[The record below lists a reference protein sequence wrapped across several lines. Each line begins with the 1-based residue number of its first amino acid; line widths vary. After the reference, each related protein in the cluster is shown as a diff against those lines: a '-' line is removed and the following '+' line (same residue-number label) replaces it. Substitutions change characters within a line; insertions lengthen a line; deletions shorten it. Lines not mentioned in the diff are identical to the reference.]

1 MSSSTDQQLVL
12 KNVQLQAELTAAI
25 GCMKEKDER
34 ISDLKEAMKETIGN
48 NKDLRAGAQDDR
60 DDKKKAR
67 DDASFWMAEYNEN
80 KKKLENLMD
89 EKEKQMEVATAIA
102 LLLPSEKDYM
112 AKFVVFAADRNVF
125 AEDDPLTNIFK
136 GRKAR
141 GWKDLDTSI
150 VKFIIEALASPN
162 ERFTLLI
169 YHRYMAKLKTQEEA
183 RKAAMKRGL
192 PVSAHSSPDPKKPK
206 ADEADGVDF
215 GDSTL

>member
-1 MSSSTDQQLVL
+1 MSDSTEQQIVL
-12 KNVQLQAELTAAI
+12 KNVQLEAELKAAI
-25 GCMKEKDER
+25 GCLKEKDER
-34 ISDLKEAMKETIGN
+34 ISDLKEAMKETIEN

-60 DDKKKAR
+60 NDKNKAR

-80 KKKLENLMD
+80 KKRLED
-89 EKEKQMEVATAIA
+89 EIDKKEKQVDVATAIA
-102 LLLPSEKDYM
+102 LLTQSEKDYM

-141 GWKDLDTSI
+141 GWSYLDTSI
-150 VKFIIEALASPN
+150 VKFIIEALASDN

-169 YHRYMAKLKTQEEA
+169 YHRYMAKVKAQDDA

-192 PVSAHSSPDPKKPK
+192 PGYAHSSPDPKKPK
-206 ADEADGVDF
+206 ADGVDF
-215 GDSTL
+215 GDSTM